1 MAFKVIQKEQ
11 IFDDLRYNT
20 ENARV
25 LAYTEHEDDPTGP
38 KDRILFQGKNG
49 RYFQSY
55 QKPDFYKHG
64 DNSAKLYPLN
74 KEEAIRTYKGM
85 AVHERF
91 KISENE
97 STDIFDFDE
106 VIKA

>member
-11 IFDDLRYNT
+11 IFDGLRYNT
-20 ENARV
+20 ENSRL
-25 LAYTEHEDDPTGP
+25 LAFTEYQDDPTGP
-38 KDRILFQGKNG
+38 QDRILFQGKNG

-74 KEEAIRTYKGM
+74 KEEAISIYKDM
-85 AVHERF
+85 AEKKVD
-91 KISENE
+91 ENE
-97 STDIFDFDE
+97 AFNSLIIT
-106 VIKA
+106 